1 MASAG
6 AELVNEAM
14 AALQRRDSARALT
27 LLGQAREQAP
37 DDLEIQMNIALAQR
51 VGGDLRGAV
60 ASLDGV
66 LIADPYHF
74 MALLSKA
81 ALVEQLSGPKAA
93 ALIYKNVLKIAP
105 RAEHLPPGVAAPMA
119 RARAVVDQHAESLVQ
134 HLDARLSEVRGRH
147 GAQSLGRFNEAL
159 QILSGRQ
166 RAYVSEPIDFHYPQL
181 PAVPFFDRSHFPWF
195 PELEAATD
203 MIRGEL
209 EGALAAADA
218 DFAPYIDYP
227 AGSPLNQWAEL
238 NKSRRWRSLWLWRD
252 GVRQEAACGQCPKT
266 TELLSR
272 LPMCDQKGYAP
283 TALFS
288 ALEART
294 HIPPH
299 TGSTNARLLVHLPL
313 ILPGPARF
321 RVGNELRSWRMGEA
335 WAFDDTI
342 EHEAWNDADQ
352 LRVILI
358 FDVWNPLLTEAER
371 DLVTAMMLAK
381 QDFYAS

>member
-6 AELVNEAM
+6 ADLVSQAM
-14 AALQRRDSARALT
+14 AALQRRDSVLALELLARA
-27 LLGQAREQAP
+27 RDQAP
-37 DDLEIQMNIALAQR
+37 DDLEILMSIALAQR
-51 VGGDLRGAV
+51 VGGDLHAAI
-60 ASLDGV
+60 ASLDRV

-81 ALVEQLSGPKAA
+81 ALVEQVSGPKAA
-93 ALIYKNVLKIAP
+93 APVYRNVLKIAP
-105 RAEHLPPGVAAPMA
+105 PADRLPPGVAAPLA
-119 RARAVVDQHAESLVQ
+119 RARTVVDQHADSLAQ
-134 HLDARLSEVRGRH
+134 HLDARVAEVRARH
-147 GAQSLGRFNEAL
+147 GNQSLGRFDEAL
-159 QILSGRQ
+159 QILSGRK
-166 RAYVSEPIDFHYPQL
+166 RPYVSEPIDFHYPQL
-181 PAVPFFDRSHFPWF
+181 PAVPFFDRAHFPWF

-209 EGALAAADA
+209 EAALAAADA

-227 AGSPLNQWAEL
+227 AGAPVNQWAEL
-238 NKSRRWRSLWLWRD
+238 NKSRRWRSLWLWKD
-252 GVRQEAACGQCPKT
+252 GARQAAACRQCPRT
-266 TELLSR
+266 AELLSR
-272 LPMCDQKGYAP
+272 LPMCDQPGFAP

-288 ALEART
+288 ALEAHT

-342 EHEAWNDADQ
+342 EHEAWNDADE

-358 FDVWNPLLTEAER
+358 FDVWNPLLSEAER
-371 DLVTAMMLAK
+371 ELISAMMLAK
-381 QDFYAS
+381 RDFYAS

>member
-6 AELVNEAM
+6 ADLVSQAM
-14 AALQRRDSARALT
+14 AALQRRDSAQALT

-37 DDLEIQMNIALAQR
+37 DDLEILMSIALAQR
-51 VGGDLRGAV
+51 VGGDLLAAV
-60 ASLDGV
+60 ATLDRV

-74 MALLSKA
+74 MAQLSKA
-81 ALVEQLSGPKAA
+81 ALIEQLSGPKTAA
-93 ALIYKNVLKIAP
+93 PLYKIALKIAP
-105 RAEHLPPGVAAPMA
+105 PEAHLPPGVAAPLA
-119 RARAVVDQHAESLVQ
+119 RARAVVDQHADSLAQ
-134 HLDARLSEVRGRH
+134 HLDARLAEVRGRH
-147 GAQSLGRFNEAL
+147 GNQSLGRFDEAL
-159 QILSGRQ
+159 QILSGRK
-166 RAYVSEPIDFHYPQL
+166 RPYVSEPIDFHYPQL
-181 PAVPFFDRSHFPWF
+181 PAVPFFERSHFPWF

-209 EGALAAADA
+209 EAALAAADA

-227 AGSPLNQWAEL
+227 AGAPVNQWAEL

-252 GVRQEAACGQCPKT
+252 GTKQEAACAQCPKT
-266 TELLSR
+266 AELLSR
-272 LPMCDQKGYAP
+272 LPMCDQQGYAP

-288 ALEART
+288 ALEAHT

-321 RVGNELRSWRMGEA
+321 RVGNELRTWRMGEA

-358 FDVWNPLLTEAER
+358 FDVWNPLLSEAER

-381 QDFYAS
+381 QDFYAG

>member
-6 AELVNEAM
+6 ADLVNEAM
-14 AALQRRDSARALT
+14 AALQRRDSALALN
-27 LLGQAREQAP
+27 LLGRAREQAP
-37 DDLEIQMNIALAQR
+37 DDLEILMNIALAQR
-51 VGGDLRGAV
+51 VSGDLRSAV
-60 ASLDGV
+60 GTLDRV
-66 LIADPYHF
+66 LMADPYHF
-74 MALLSKA
+74 LALLSKA
-81 ALVEQLSGPKAA
+81 ALIEQLSGPKQAA
-93 ALIYKNVLKIAP
+93 PIYRNVLKIAP
-105 RAEHLPPGVAAPMA
+105 PADRLPPGVAAPLA
-119 RARAVVDQHAESLVQ
+119 RARAVVEQHNDSLAQ
-134 HLDARLSEVRGRH
+134 HLDARVADVRGRH
-147 GAQSLGRFNEAL
+147 GNQSLGRFDEAL
-159 QILSGRQ
+159 QILSGRK

-181 PAVPFFDRSHFPWF
+181 PAVPFFDRSYFPWF

-227 AGSPLNQWAEL
+227 AGAPVNQWAEL

-252 GVRQEAACGQCPKT
+252 GTKQEAACRQCPKT
-266 TELLSR
+266 AELLSR
-272 LPMCDQKGYAP
+272 LPMCDQQGYAP

-288 ALEART
+288 ALEANT

-321 RVGNELRSWRMGEA
+321 RVGNEMRTWRMGEA

-358 FDVWNPLLTEAER
+358 FDVWNPLLSEAER
-371 DLVTAMMLAK
+371 ELVTAMMLAK